1 MPKTFKVARKPRDHV
16 SGNVNDLETQELTWI
31 GLNTISLVGKP
42 KKKRSIMDKAVVTRR
57 ESKEKGV
64 NTKVWGPIDDVNLA
78 DEMQKEKRKSKKH
91 KGWEPTNKVRKIK
104 DVFEGVVKNVK
115 KDFKNSNVAYL
126 NIFSCDKFGCI

>member
-1 MPKTFKVARKPRDHV
+1 
-16 SGNVNDLETQELTWI
+16 
-31 GLNTISLVGKP
+31 
-42 KKKRSIMDKAVVTRR
+42 MDKAVVTRR